1 MLLDGTPIAAIL
13 PGHYIGERRCGYCHR
28 TSGSCVFG
36 FTSVSMTV
44 DFYQRL
50 MDRGFRR
57 SGAFLYKPDTLNSCC
72 PQYTIRLKASD
83 FKPSKEHRQAVNRFN
98 RFILG
103 PQYEEAL
110 RRHNSSSHS
119 ASSYVIFFCLLTR
132 PPNDSL
138 GKHNPEFDLIGTIH
152 RAEYDYLPQELS
164 HIPTAHKFVVRLVR
178 PDCTDEKFELY
189 RHYQKTCH
197 HEPDSKITR
206 HGFKRF
212 LCGQPFEF
220 EQNSDPH
227 ALAIAITEGGHQ
239 PPTKRLGLWHQLYY
253 LDNQLIAM
261 AVLDIL
267 PDSVSSVYFM
277 CREDFSKYSLGK
289 LSACREIALAL
300 EDQRTYYHMGLYI
313 YSCQKMKYK
322 ASFSPS
328 EILDP
333 ELYRYFPF
341 DKFAAEFKKSNYV
354 SFAQSH
360 NGGDITK
367 EPRDPMAP
375 ETKINNQHEERY
387 DDDAD
392 DDDDDDD
399 YSEKDDEG
407 HMPVIRTVF
416 DTDMPGIARQLDV
429 ESRIDMSKVRVIIQN
444 YVFTG
449 ENLANMHPSVFA
461 RLLDPILQMAAVV
474 GLDLLYEVFLYFQ

>member
-1 MLLDGTPIAAIL
+1 MLLDGTPIAAVL

-28 TSGSCVFG
+28 ASGSCVFG
-36 FTSVSMTV
+36 FTSISLTV
-44 DFYQRL
+44 DVYQRL

-57 SGAFLYKPDTLNSCC
+57 SGTFLYKPDTLNSCC

-83 FKPSKEHRQAVNRFN
+83 FKASKEHRQAINRFN
-98 RFILG
+98 RLILG
-103 PQYEEAL
+103 AQYEEAL

-119 ASSYVIFFCLLTR
+119 SSSV
-132 PPNDSL
+132 
-138 GKHNPEFDLIGTIH
+138 GKHNSEFDLITTIH
-152 RAEYDYLPQELS
+152 RAEYNCLPPGLS
-164 HIPTAHKFVVRLVR
+164 HIPVAHKFEVRLVP

-197 HEPDSKITR
+197 HEPDSKITK

-220 EQNSDPH
+220 EKNFDPYSVESVV
-227 ALAIAITEGGHQ
+227 TERGQ
-239 PPTKRLGLWHQLYY
+239 RPDTKRLGLWHQMYY

-277 CREDFSKYSLGK
+277 SREEFSKYSLGK
-289 LSACREIALAL
+289 LSACREIALVL
-300 EDQRTYYHMGLYI
+300 EDQRKYYHMGLYI

-322 ASFSPS
+322 ASFCPS

-333 ELYRYFPF
+333 ELYRYFSF
-341 DKFAAEFKKSNYV
+341 DIFATEFEKGQYV
-354 SFAQSH
+354 SFAKNH
-360 NGGDITK
+360 NGRVLTK
-367 EPRDPMAP
+367 DPRMPIAS
-375 ETKINNQHEERY
+375 ETIRDQNEERY
-387 DDDAD
+387 DDEA
-392 DDDDDDD
+392 
-399 YSEKDDEG
+399 EEDEED
-407 HMPVIRTVF
+407 HMPIIQTVF
-416 DTDMPGIARQLDV
+416 DTDMPGIAKLEDI
-429 ESRIDMSKVRVIIQN
+429 ESGIDMSKVRVIIQN

-449 ENLANMHPSVFA
+449 ENLANTHPTVFA
-461 RLLDPILQMAAVV
+461 RLLDPMLQMAAVV